1 MQYMKVQ
8 ALVRRKEVRADG
20 SIVEIVVWQIAEA
33 LAPCE
38 HHYKYRLAYVEN
50 GQCVVRYDNERR
62 KGDHR
67 HIDGAEN
74 DYCFLSLAQ
83 LLADFR
89 NDVENRK

>member
-1 MQYMKVQ
+1 MKVR
-8 ALVRRKEVRADG
+8 AVVRRKEVRTDG
-20 SIVEIVVWQIAEA
+20 SIVEIVIWQLAEA

-38 HHYKYRLAYVEN
+38 HRYKYRLAYVEH
-50 GQCVVRYDNERR
+50 GRCVVRYDNERG

-67 HIDGAEN
+67 HIDGVEN
-74 DYCFLSLAQ
+74 GYRFVSLAQ

>member
-1 MQYMKVQ
+1 MRYVKAH
-8 ALVRRKEVRADG
+8 ALVRRKEVRSDG
-20 SIVEIVVWQIAEA
+20 TIVEIVIWQLAEA

-38 HHYKYRLAYVEN
+38 HRYKYRLAYVEH
-50 GQCVVRYDNERR
+50 GRCVVRYDNERG

-67 HIDGAEN
+67 HIDGVEN
-74 DYCFLSLAQ
+74 GYRFVSLAQ

>member
-1 MQYMKVQ
+1 MPAMNAH

-20 SIVEIVVWQIAEA
+20 SIVEVVVWQVAEP

-50 GQCVVRYDNERR
+50 GRCVVRYDNELG

-67 HIDGAEN
+67 HIDGVEN
-74 DYCFLSLAQ
+74 EYRFLSLAQ

-89 NDVENRK
+89 DDVENRQ